1 MEMTTDEI
9 ADSLREL
16 DIEQKQKMMLLA
28 VLRDADL
35 VKFAKVE
42 PEAEDNELAYDRSFY
57 FVEETKPIE
66 IAEEEED
73 TPTKNEKEA

>member
-1 MEMTTDEI
+1 M
-9 ADSLREL
+9 
-16 DIEQKQKMMLLA
+16 KQKMMLLA